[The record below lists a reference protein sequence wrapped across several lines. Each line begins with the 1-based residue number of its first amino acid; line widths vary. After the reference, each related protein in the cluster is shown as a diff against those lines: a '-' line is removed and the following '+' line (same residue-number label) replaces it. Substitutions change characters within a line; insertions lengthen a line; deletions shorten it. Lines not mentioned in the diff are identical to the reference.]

1 MLTVKRIRYDGAE
14 DIDYAA
20 RVLFY
25 PAEGRGALSA
35 GPTPHVGGRV
45 TLVGTGAGSPDKFID
60 WDSGVIYV
68 MNGAGSTVARYDL
81 GNTPSINAAK
91 ETEVDVSGLKA
102 A

>member
-1 MLTVKRIRYDGAE
+1 MLTVKRISFDGAE

-25 PAEGRGALSA
+25 PAEGAIAPSA
-35 GPTPHVGGRV
+35 GLTPHVGGRI
-45 TLVGTGAGSPDKFID
+45 TLVGTGAGSSDKFID

-68 MNGAGSTVARYDL
+68 MNEAGSTVARYDL
-81 GNTPSINAAK
+81 GNTPSVNAAK
-91 ETEVDVSGLKA
+91 TEVDVSGLKA